1 MTIKVENNFLHNTTF
16 WKMCKTISSENFPWY
31 VDGVHDDFIH
41 NLIYDPN
48 LKKENS
54 FYATKIL
61 NPLIE
66 KLNVK
71 NIISSKITL
80 NNSSSK
86 KEKKAPYEEDVE
98 ENNQT
103 FKGLLCMNTN
113 NSEIE
118 ILGKNKISLVE
129 NRFISFPKNIP
140 YFGSTHTDVRFRILL
155 ELVYNV

>member
-1 MTIKVENNFLHNTTF
+1 MTIKVENNFLNNTTF
-16 WKMCKTISSENFPWY
+16 WKMCKTICSENFPWY
-31 VDGVHDDFIH
+31 IDGVHDDFIH
-41 NLIYDPN
+41 NLIYNPN

-71 NIISSKITL
+71 NIISSKVTL
-80 NNSSSK
+80 NNSSLK
-86 KEKKAPYEEDVE
+86 KEKKTSCEEDVE

-103 FKGLLCMNTN
+103 LKGLLCMNTN

-118 ILGKNKISLVE
+118 ILGTNEISLVE